1 MAVAVCNEVLRFPRE
16 IFACYRGVLLALH
29 GIEHFRTRNQVVA
42 PSTSRG
48 YPARTIML
56 NPQGGSADHHAK
68 NSENGP
74 FKVHRTVGLRA
85 LLVTAFIAA
94 VLAGCAALFY
104 DPYRVTLVNRETGTT
119 GVGEAPRDWTPG
131 GRVSVRIDQRTYAGR
146 WFHVPS
152 DKAVLVERWGEPAI
166 WPDPVTDPEMTGTAE
181 MLLIGGDDDKLRCQL
196 RFDLK
201 AHRGTGVCSGLDGGR
216 YDLRFTSTP

>member
-1 MAVAVCNEVLRFPRE
+1 
-16 IFACYRGVLLALH
+16 
-29 GIEHFRTRNQVVA
+29 
-42 PSTSRG
+42 
-48 YPARTIML
+48 ML
-56 NPQGGSADHHAK
+56 NTQGCFAGHHAK
-68 NSENGP
+68 RSKDGP
-74 FKVHRTVGLRA
+74 FYIHRTVGLRA
-85 LLVTAFIAA
+85 FLVTAFTAA
-94 VLAGCAALFY
+94 ALAGCAGLFY
-104 DPYRVTLVNRETGTT
+104 DPYRVTLVNRETGAT

-131 GRVSVRIDQRTYAGR
+131 GRVSVQIDQRTYAGR